1 MHEGVVR
8 VLDSPVGAD
17 LDPGEVLVAA
27 TTDPGWTP
35 LFLLAGA
42 LVMEVGGVVSHGAV
56 VAREYGIPAVAA
68 VPDATRRLRTGQRV
82 RVDGGTG
89 TVQVLDEE
97 GAAPSGVDR

>member
-1 MHEGVVR
+1 VPFRRRLVR
-8 VLDSPVGAD
+8 GYECVTT
-17 LDPGEVLVAA
+17 AA
-27 TTDPGWTP
+27 RA
-35 LFLLAGA
+35 AGA
-42 LVMEVGGVVSHGAV
+42 FGATLS
-56 VAREYGIPAVAA
+56 GSGSSILAVAA